1 MPIITSE
8 DSKNLAQL
16 EDQLSGLINSV
27 ASGERAGYRDLL
39 GVAETMQKTLQIQE
53 KYLRVKRDMSKAME
67 NLAREGHSDLTQK
80 DVDAVKESISEE
92 ADLIEKTRAF
102 VNALKDLEAQSRS
115 FLARKKEY
123 ADSIRAVANLRRD
136 IVNVNTKLET
146 EKNKMIA
153 ADSLQRL
160 EDQLTD
166 KTREFQ
172 RLKAD
177 KEKKAGLFSNEI
189 AELNKLWNA
198 LKSTI
203 VEFIW

>member
-16 EDQLSGLINSV
+16 EDQLSGLLNKV
-27 ASGERAGYRDLL
+27 ADGEHAGYKEIL
-39 GVAETMQKTLQIQE
+39 GLAEVMQRTLQAQE
-53 KYLRVKRDMSKAME
+53 KYLRVKRDVSKSME
-67 NLAREGHSDLTQK
+67 NLAREGRSDLTQK
-80 DVDAVKESISEE
+80 DVDAVKESINEE
-92 ADLIEKTRAF
+92 ADLIEKSRTF

-123 ADSIRAVANLRRD
+123 ADSIRALANLRRD
-136 IVNVNTKLET
+136 IVNVNTKLDT

-153 ADSLQRL
+153 ADSLQKL
-160 EDQLTD
+160 EDHLAD

-172 RLKAD
+172 RVKAD
-177 KEKKAGLFSNEI
+177 KEKKQAQLSNEI
-189 AELNKLWNA
+189 TELNKLWTA
-198 LKSTI
+198 LKNTI

>member
-16 EDQLSGLINSV
+16 EEQMSGLLNQV
-27 ASGERAGYRDLL
+27 ASGERSNYKEIL
-39 GVAETMQKTLQIQE
+39 GLAETMQRTLQTQE
-53 KYLRVKRDMSKAME
+53 RYIRVKRDVSKSME
-67 NLAREGHSDLTQK
+67 NLAREGRSDLSQK
-80 DVDAVKESISEE
+80 EVDAMKETVNEE
-92 ADLIEKTRAF
+92 ADLIEKSRTF

-123 ADSIRAVANLRRD
+123 ADSIRAVAILRRD
-136 IVNVNTKLET
+136 IVNIKTRLDT

-153 ADSLQRL
+153 ADSLQKL

-172 RLKAD
+172 RVKAD
-177 KEKKAGLFSNEI
+177 REKKLVQLNNEI
-189 AELNKLWNA
+189 TELNKLWTA
-198 LKSTI
+198 LKNTI

>member
-16 EDQLSGLINSV
+16 EEQMSSLLNQV
-27 ASGERAGYRDLL
+27 ASGERSDYKTIL
-39 GVAETMQKTLQIQE
+39 GLAETMQKTLQAQE
-53 KYLRVKRDMSKAME
+53 KYLRVKRDVSKSME
-67 NLAREGHSDLTQK
+67 NLAREGRSDFSQK
-80 DVDAVKESISEE
+80 EVDAFKETINEE
-92 ADLIEKTRAF
+92 ADLVEKSRTF

-115 FLARKKEY
+115 FLARKKEF
-123 ADSIRAVANLRRD
+123 ADSIRTVAGLRRD
-136 IVNVNTKLET
+136 IVNVNTRLET

-172 RLKAD
+172 RVKAD
-177 KEKKAGLFSNEI
+177 REKKLAQLSNEI
-189 AELNKLWNA
+189 TELNKLWTA
-198 LKSTI
+198 LKNTI

>member
-16 EDQLSGLINSV
+16 EEQMSSLLNQV
-27 ASGERAGYRDLL
+27 ASGERSNYKNIL
-39 GVAETMQKTLQIQE
+39 GLAETMQKTLLTQE
-53 KYLRVKRDMSKAME
+53 RYLRVKRDVSKSME
-67 NLAREGHSDLTQK
+67 NLAREGRSDLSQK
-80 DVDAVKESISEE
+80 EVDEVKESVNEE
-92 ADLIEKTRAF
+92 ADLIEKTRTF

-123 ADSIRAVANLRRD
+123 ADSIKAVGVLRRD
-136 IVNVNTKLET
+136 IVNVKTRLDT

-172 RLKAD
+172 RVKAD
-177 KEKKAGLFSNEI
+177 REKKLVQLNNEI
-189 AELNKLWNA
+189 TELNKLWTS
-198 LKSTI
+198 LKNTI

>member
-16 EDQLSGLINSV
+16 EDQLSGTLKQI
-27 ASGERAGYRDLL
+27 ADGERATYKEIL
-39 GVAETMQKTLQIQE
+39 GLAETIQRTLQTQE
-53 KYLRVKRDMSKAME
+53 KYLRVKRDVSKSME
-67 NLAREGHSDLTQK
+67 NLAREGRSDLTQK
-80 DVDAVKESISEE
+80 DVDAVKESINEE
-92 ADLIEKTRAF
+92 ADLVEKSRTF

-136 IVNVNTKLET
+136 IVNVSTKLDT

-153 ADSLQRL
+153 ADSLQKL
-160 EDQLTD
+160 EDQLAD

-172 RLKAD
+172 RVRAD
-177 KEKKAGLFSNEI
+177 KEKKQAQLSNEI
-189 AELNKLWNA
+189 TELNKLWTA
-198 LKSTI
+198 LKNTI